1 MRHWILVCTALAFIA
16 PAAAAGSP
24 ETRNAIAAVE
34 EQFEQLRHGRDV
46 LRKHASNAQRDIR
59 DRQKADDVEQW
70 VCTPEFEKRVESLLR
85 DARGPEE
92 AAPQVALEEAKKLV
106 DGALARAQEV
116 ARYWDTQTVF
126 RWHEYWSRF
135 ANANRVPLEPNAET
149 SLAAEGLVLEY
160 LNAGDF
166 VNAAIAGARTEARL
180 LHLIRQTSSELA
192 LTTNS
197 GNLTFIRRSTSC
209 PPPDPP
215 SPKARI
221 IRVANP
227 NDYFPR
233 AAKRRNEH
241 GDIIVRARVP
251 ASGCA
256 SEFAIVVSSGY
267 PDLDEAALKVAEA
280 CDYSAGSENAKPV
293 ESEMDFKVAFRLK
306 Q

>member
-16 PAAAAGSP
+16 PAAAEESR
-24 ETRNAIAAVE
+24 ETRNAIAVVE
-34 EQFEQLRHGRDV
+34 EHFEQLRQGRDM
-46 LRKHASNAQRDIR
+46 LRKQTSTAQRDIR
-59 DRQKADDVEQW
+59 DRHKADDVEQW
-70 VCTPEFEKRVESLLR
+70 VFTPEFEKRVESLLR
-85 DARGPEE
+85 DARAPEE
-92 AAPQVALEEAKKLV
+92 AAAQVALEEAKKLV
-106 DGALARAQEV
+106 DAALARAQEV

-166 VNAAIAGARTEARL
+166 VNAAIVGTRTEARL
-180 LHLIRQTSSELA
+180 LNLIRQTSSELA
-192 LTTNS
+192 RTTSS
-197 GNLTFIRRSTSC
+197 GNLTYIRRSTSC
-209 PPPDPP
+209 PPANPP

-251 ASGCA
+251 ASGCP

-267 PDLDEAALKVAEA
+267 PDLDKAALKVAEA
-280 CDYSAGSENAKPV
+280 CDYSAASENAKPV
-293 ESEMDFKVAFRLK
+293 ESEMDFKVAFRLN